1 MLRRLLF
8 SLTTVVVVAA
18 IVSLPELV
26 NPAIGVPTVTRAG
39 TVIPTTLTAGG
50 QTRFC
55 GSGFAPGAPVDVLV
69 GQEAATGVT
78 AGPDGGFCLDLHAR
92 SWAQGPSKLL
102 AVGKTLDGR
111 LLKVTGGVA
120 VTGSDVASRA
130 TPSATLGP
138 LASTSQPIVLKLWGA
153 AAVLALLVGVVGI
166 GAQRRRLRAAEV
178 RSSPVG
184 EECASNP

>member
-8 SLTTVVVVAA
+8 SLTTVVVIAA
-18 IVSLPELV
+18 IVSLPELA

-55 GSGFAPGAPVDVLV
+55 GSGFAPGAAVDVLV

-78 AGPDGGFCLDLHAR
+78 AGANGGFCLDLHAR
-92 SWAQGPSKLL
+92 SWAQGPSELL
-102 AVGKTLDGR
+102 AVGKTTDGR

-120 VTGSDVASRA
+120 VTGADVARRA
-130 TPSATLGP
+130 PSASFGP
-138 LASTSQPIVLKLWGA
+138 FASTSKPILLQLWA
-153 AAVLALLVGVVGI
+153 ASAVLTLLVGIVGI
-166 GAQRRRLRAAEV
+166 GAERRRIRAARV
-178 RSSPVG
+178 RASAASPEWAPG
-184 EECASNP
+184 T